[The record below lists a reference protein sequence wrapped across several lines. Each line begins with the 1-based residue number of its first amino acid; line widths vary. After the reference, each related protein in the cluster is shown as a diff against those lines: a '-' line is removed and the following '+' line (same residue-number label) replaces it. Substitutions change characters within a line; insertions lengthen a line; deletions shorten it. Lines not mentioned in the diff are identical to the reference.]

1 MTIELGNRLA
11 DLRKQHGY
19 SQEDLADKLGVS
31 RPAIS
36 KWERGEASPD
46 TDNLI
51 ELAKIYDISLDEL
64 LGLKSKDDATGE
76 KESKSTIN
84 INITSGKGK
93 SRKND
98 EDEDDEDEDEDDD
111 DDDDDEEDDD
121 DDDHVRITKD
131 GIDVTD
137 GKDSVRISK
146 DGVHVR
152 KGEKVVHINGDV
164 NIDVDNE
171 IKVRAY
177 RRRANRIT
185 AIASLL
191 TVFGTVI
198 TYILL
203 GTLLDLWAQAW
214 VLFLLIP
221 VVPSLCKAIEHR
233 NPNMFAYPVFVAFIY
248 LLLCCWILNFSLWH
262 PLWVIFLTIPIYH
275 GTIAAFRK

>member
-31 RPAIS
+31 RQAIS

-64 LGLKSKDDATGE
+64 LGLKSSTDKEEE

-84 INITSGKGK
+84 IHINPGK
-93 SRKND
+93 SRKK
-98 EDEDDEDEDEDDD
+98 DDDDDDDDDEDEDDD
-111 DDDDDEEDDD
+111 DDD
-121 DDDHVRITKD
+121 HIRITKD
-131 GIDVTD
+131 GVDVTD
-137 GKDSVRISK
+137 GKESVRISK
-146 DGVHVR
+146 DGIHIQ
-152 KGEKVVHINGDV
+152 KGEKDVHINGDV
-164 NIDVDNE
+164 SINVNDDARVCH
-171 IKVRAY
+171 K
-177 RRRANRIT
+177 RANRVT

-198 TYILL
+198 AYILL
-203 GTLLDLWAQAW
+203 GTLLGLWAQAW
-214 VLFLLIP
+214 VLFLLVPI
-221 VVPSLCKAIEHR
+221 VPSLCKAIEHR
-233 NPNMFAYPVFVAFIY
+233 NPNIFAYPVFVAFIY